1 MTPLFPAQ
9 RAAEEFDQV
18 LDGTASRTVADR
30 HADLLATVELLKDRP
45 EVQPRAEFVDSLRAR
60 LMAAAETELV
70 PAPPAARPAT
80 VTPLR
85 RRNKR
90 RLGPVA
96 ASLVIVGG
104 SAGMAAAASGALPGE
119 ALFPL
124 KRGGEQVTTAVRI
137 GDVSKGK
144 ALLGQAENRLD
155 EIEALVASG
164 SADPTLVS
172 QGVDAFRESATAG
185 SDKLFVSYQRTGDA
199 EDITRVRDFTAEQMA
214 ALGRVAGSSDAST
227 ANLLVDAADTL
238 ADIDQQ
244 ARVLCGSCGPDES
257 VETPESLSDAAAA
270 ASVDNLIA
278 RPSEQAR
285 TDVETALAAAREQ
298 RAAEASGPV
307 GSKALN
313 DLKAAAERSAEAT
326 PQITLDSLRGT
337 TDPRTGERTGPV
349 RSTITKAGELVPA
362 ITGSNTAVGGL
373 LTGVTGTL
381 DSTTGKLPVVGDTVD
396 KTTDELT
403 GTLGLEP

>member
-1 MTPLFPAQ
+1 
-9 RAAEEFDQV
+9 
-18 LDGTASRTVADR
+18 
-30 HADLLATVELLKDRP
+30 
-45 EVQPRAEFVDSLRAR
+45 
-60 LMAAAETELV
+60 MAAAETELV
-70 PAPPAARPAT
+70 PAPPAERPAT

-85 RRNKR
+85 RRDRR
-90 RLGPVA
+90 RLGTVA

-119 ALFPL
+119 ALYPI
-124 KRGGEQVTTAVRI
+124 KRGGEQVTTAARI

-164 SADPTLVS
+164 SANPTLVG
-172 QGVDAFRESATAG
+172 QGVDSFRESATAG
-185 SDKLFVSYQRTGDA
+185 SDKLFVSYQRTGDP
-199 EDITRVRDFTAEQMA
+199 EDITLVRDFAAEQMA

-244 ARVLCGSCGPDES
+244 ARVLCGSCGPEES

-270 ASVDNLIA
+270 ASVDHLLA
-278 RPSEQAR
+278 RPSKQAR
-285 TDVETALAAAREQ
+285 TDVEAALAAAREQ

-307 GSKALN
+307 DTRALN
-313 DLKAAAERSAEAT
+313 DLQAAAERSAEST
-326 PQITLDSLRGT
+326 PRITLDSLRP
-337 TDPRTGERTGPV
+337 TDPRTGEPTGPV

-362 ITGSNTAVGGL
+362 ITGNTAVGGL
-373 LTGVTGTL
+373 LSGVTGTL
-381 DSTTGKLPVVGDTVD
+381 DSTTGKLPVVGETVD
-396 KTTDELT
+396 KTTDQLN

>member
-9 RAAEEFDQV
+9 RAAEDFDKV
-18 LDGTASRTVADR
+18 LDGTASRAVADR
-30 HADLLATVELLKDRP
+30 HADLLATVELLRDRP

-85 RRNKR
+85 RRNRR
-90 RLGPVA
+90 RLGTVA

-119 ALFPL
+119 ALYPI

-185 SDKLFVSYQRTGDA
+185 SDKLFVAYQRTGDA
-199 EDITRVRDFTAEQMA
+199 EDITVVRDFAAEQMA

-244 ARVLCGSCGPDES
+244 ARVLCGSCGPAES

-270 ASVDNLIA
+270 ASVANLIA

-285 TDVETALAAAREQ
+285 TDVEAALAAAQEQ

-307 GSKALN
+307 GTQALN
-313 DLKAAAERSAEAT
+313 DLKAAAERSAEST
-326 PQITLDSLRGT
+326 PRITLDSLT
-337 TDPRTGERTGPV
+337 TSDPRTGERSGPV
-349 RSTITKAGELVPA
+349 RSTITKAGELVPV
-362 ITGSNTAVGGL
+362 ITGNTAVGGL

-381 DSTTGKLPVVGDTVD
+381 DSTTSNLPVVGDTVD
-396 KTTDELT
+396 KTTDELS